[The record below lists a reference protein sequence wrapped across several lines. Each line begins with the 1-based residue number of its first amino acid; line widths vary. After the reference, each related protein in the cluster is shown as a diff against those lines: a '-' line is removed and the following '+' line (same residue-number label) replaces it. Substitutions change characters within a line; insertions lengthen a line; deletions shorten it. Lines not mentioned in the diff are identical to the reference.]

1 MRPADHVPTHTER
14 EDCLSLLHYS
24 RAAFEGCPECVVEST
39 GWNGRRSRLVAEE
52 NRNRMAEVVGVVGS
66 PLQFFA
72 LALLVVDG
80 MIGAISA
87 FGLEGDH
94 RFYGLLV
101 TAGLFVLV
109 VAVVGFITYTRPG
122 NLQRQVEQMEDI
134 INSKGFTDAIEEIVE
149 EKLRREGRVGHE
161 T

>member
-14 EDCLSLLHYS
+14 EDRLSLLHYS
-24 RAAFEGCPECVVEST
+24 RAAFEGCPECVVGSA
-39 GWNGRRSRLVAEE
+39 GSNWSAVAARGGGKAQPDGGSRRRSRESAPVL
-52 NRNRMAEVVGVVGS
+52 R
-66 PLQFFA
+66 P
-72 LALLVVDG
+72 
-80 MIGAISA
+80 GAARRGRHDRRDLA
-87 FGLEGDH
+87 FGLKGDH

-149 EKLRREGRVGHE
+149 EKLRCEGRVDHE